1 MRKDPGTWKTLQRID
16 RGLAA
21 VLRWGAMSCFVAL
34 LVIIAAVVF
43 VRFVPITSM
52 GWTDEIVEFAFA
64 WMVFLCSAELWR
76 KRTHFRVEVIPNW
89 LGGSRGG
96 RILEIVLGFLSL
108 AFFIVFT
115 VEGLRLALQATDRS
129 PIFEYPKMLWYL
141 SLPIAGAI
149 MIAYTV
155 RDLYCL
161 IFPSQTPKPSST
173 PPEPKSRQES
183 GVSSRREA

>member
-1 MRKDPGTWKTLQRID
+1 MKNNTGTWKTLRRID

-21 VLRWGAMSCFVAL
+21 VLRWAAMSCFVTL

-76 KRTHFRVEVIPNW
+76 KRAHFRVEVIPNW
-89 LGGSRGG
+89 LAGSRGG
-96 RILEIVLGFLSL
+96 RILEIILGFLSL
-108 AFFIVFT
+108 AFFFVFT
-115 VEGLRLALQATDRS
+115 MEGLRLALQATDRS
-129 PIFEYPKMLWYL
+129 PIFEYPKTLWYL

-155 RDLYCL
+155 RDLYL
-161 IFPSQTPKPSST
+161 LVFPCEPSKPSKPLST
-173 PPEPKSRQES
+173 PPQPESRE
-183 GVSSRREA
+183 

>member
-1 MRKDPGTWKTLQRID
+1 MRKNTGTWKTLRRID

-52 GWTDEIVEFAFA
+52 GWTDEIVEFAFT
-64 WMVFLCSAELWR
+64 WMVFLCS

-96 RILEIVLGFLSL
+96 RILEIVLGLLSL

-115 VEGLRLALQATDRS
+115 MEGLRLALQATDRS

-149 MIAYTV
+149 LIAYTV
-155 RDLYCL
+155 RDLYRL
-161 IFPSQTPKPSST
+161 IFPCQPSKPSST
-173 PPEPKSRQES
+173 RPEPKSQEEF
-183 GVSSRREA
+183 GFRSRRET